1 MDRHLARL
9 FAHRRLVLFLSGLIG
24 VYGFIMSFLIATS
37 IGFNNYTPEELD
49 SIEKLQQVLRNVVGV
64 GAILGAVAAVLAAFH
79 IPLAIATFITAG
91 IVGAIG
97 LGLVGAGWGVVS
109 GPRVEYYLAPVPV
122 FHWVTAGLLAWSLVS
137 KGPRTHTEV
146 TT

>member
-1 MDRHLARL
+1 M
-9 FAHRRLVLFLSGLIG
+9 LFLSGLIG

-37 IGFNNYTPEELD
+37 IGFNSYTPEELD
-49 SIEKLQQVLRNVVGV
+49 SIERLQQILRNVVAV
-64 GAILGAVAAVLAAFH
+64 GAILGTVAAVLAVFH
-79 IPLAIATFITAG
+79 TPIGMATFMTAG

-122 FHWVTAGLLAWSLVS
+122 LHWLTAGLFAWSLVGKVS
-137 KGPRTHTEV
+137 RTHSEV
-146 TT
+146 TP

>member
-49 SIEKLQQVLRNVVGV
+49 SIEKLQQTLRNVVAV
-64 GAILGAVAAVLAAFH
+64 GAILGTAAAVLSLFH
-79 IPLAIATFITAG
+79 TPIGLATFVTAG
-91 IVGAIG
+91 IVGAVG
-97 LGLVGAGWGVVS
+97 LGLAGAGWGVVS
-109 GPRVEYYLAPVPV
+109 GPRVEYYLAPVLV
-122 FHWVTAGLLAWSLVS
+122 LHWATAGLLAWSLVDKVS
-137 KGPRTHTEV
+137 KSTRR
-146 TT
+146 

>member
-9 FAHRRLVLFLSGLIG
+9 FAHRRLVLLLSGLIG

-37 IGFNNYTPEELD
+37 IGFNSYTLEELD
-49 SIEKLQQVLRNVVGV
+49 SIEKLQHILRNVVAV
-64 GAILGAVAAVLAAFH
+64 GAILGTVAAVLAVFH
-79 IPLAIATFITAG
+79 IPLAIATFIAAG

-97 LGLVGAGWGVVS
+97 LGLVGAGWSLVS

-122 FHWVTAGLLAWSLVS
+122 LHWATASLLAWSLVS
-137 KGPRTHTEV
+137 EVSRTHTEV
-146 TT
+146 NP